1 MIKISMHLL
10 IISWVAGNTVVSAKI
25 SSCGYAWLV
34 CGRRLLIWQYRQNAA
49 QAILQK
55 KHTITGQC
63 FELQLPHSD
72 LAHRAE
78 LVSVFIHPGTYFPSC
93 IAVSPEGIVRYWP
106 AVNYE
111 GVSIEQTVDLQ
122 GQECDSLT
130 NVDGFGYILAT
141 TTCTVV
147 LIEPQNLGGRH
158 ILNCRPL
165 KTPSGWLGGLS
176 KRMSSLI
183 FGSISSEHHV
193 ETVHFESLDSYNF
206 SYIIVL

>member
-1 MIKISMHLL
+1 M
-10 IISWVAGNTVVSAKI
+10 SAKI
-25 SSCGYAWLV
+25 SKCGYAWLV
-34 CGRRLLIWQYRQNAA
+34 CGRRLLIWQYRQNMG
-49 QAILQK
+49 QVILQK
-55 KHTITGQC
+55 KNTISGQC

-78 LVSVFIHPGTYFPSC
+78 LVSVCIQPGMHFPSC

-111 GVSIEQTVDLQ
+111 GVSVEQVVDLQ

-130 NVDGFGYILAT
+130 DVNGFGYILAT

-147 LIEPQNLGGRH
+147 LIQPENVGGRH
-158 ILNCRPL
+158 ALNCRPL

-176 KRMSSLI
+176 KKMSSLI
-183 FGSISSEHHV
+183 FGSITSEQNV
-193 ETVHFESLDSYNF
+193 ETVGCFQQFNMIGIDVGF
-206 SYIIVL
+206 TF